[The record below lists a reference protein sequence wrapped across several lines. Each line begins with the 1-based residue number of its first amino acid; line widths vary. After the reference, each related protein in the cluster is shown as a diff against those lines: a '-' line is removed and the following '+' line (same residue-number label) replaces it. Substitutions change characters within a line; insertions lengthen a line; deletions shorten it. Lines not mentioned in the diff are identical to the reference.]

1 MSATVF
7 VLERLSSV
15 TPLAVRFRDEATR
28 SYVTDRLNVTV
39 YPAAL
44 PELRTPGIA
53 NPSGVYVFR
62 NLPGLRDFE
71 QGNGDDAFWAALTP
85 GTQRD
90 FVLEVRDPAGR
101 YLPFK
106 LAVKLPHRGVLG
118 IDDTSSPPNA
128 PYLPLFPSPSR
139 FAPDG
144 MIALRADIVEDAVG
158 QPPAAWAL
166 VTAKAG
172 EQRLMTGMADANGH
186 VMLPLL
192 YPKPVIT
199 LGSPGSVNTPLTQ
212 QEWAVDFTV
221 HYRRRDPVPELPD
234 LADVL
239 AQPAATAW
247 AETLP
252 PTPWTRATL
261 QFGREL
267 TLTTTAGGTRTPA
280 LLITPAGSPP

>member
-1 MSATVF
+1 MSASVV
-7 VLERLSSV
+7 VLERFSLV

-28 SYVTDRLNVTV
+28 TYVNERLNVTV
-39 YPAAL
+39 YPAGM
-44 PELRTPGIA
+44 PELRTAGIA

-62 NLPGLRDFE
+62 NLPGLRELE
-71 QGNGDDAFWAALTP
+71 QGAGDDDFWAALTAA
-85 GTQRD
+85 TLRD

-101 YLPFK
+101 YLPFR
-106 LAVKLPHRGVLG
+106 LDVQLPHRGVLG
-118 IDDTSSPPNA
+118 IDDASSPPNA

-139 FAPDG
+139 VAPDG
-144 MIALRADIVEDAVG
+144 MAALRADLAEDAPG

-172 EQRLMTGMADANGH
+172 EQRLMTGLADANGH

-212 QEWAVDFTV
+212 QEWAVDFSV
-221 HYRRRDPVPELPD
+221 RYRRRDPVPELPD

-239 AQPAATAW
+239 SQPAATAW

-252 PTPWTRATL
+252 PTPWTSATL

-267 TLTTTAGGTRTPA
+267 TLTTTAGGAGTST